1 MDLLIAEPLEPA
13 VLDWLETRH
22 EVFYAPRLTQDRHL
36 FADTVVQARAVLLP
50 PTLPI
55 DAMLLAAAPRLR
67 AIGRIVGGH
76 ENIDLAACARA
87 GVEVVRNLDATAPAE
102 AEFVLG
108 ALLALLRP
116 SPEEAGHVAGRELG
130 ACCVGLIG
138 MTPAARQLARIL
150 QAFGSRV
157 VGYDPALHASDP
169 KWTQWGVQPLGLPEL
184 FESSDALCV
193 LLPYYSRYQG
203 LLGERT
209 LGQGKRGQIMV
220 SLSPLEVFDSTV
232 LVESL
237 RSGRLGAAWLDQA
250 GLGSGALEAGQP
262 LRELQRLL
270 VTPRLA
276 SFTRESRL
284 RSAWGVARRIDEVLR
299 THPTTA
305 RHGSRRTTSASG
317 RGTHSGL
324 HSSTSGQPVSASLM
338 AAGVLPD
345 SQPGR
350 LHAAAR

>member
-1 MDLLIAEPLEPA
+1 MDLLIAEPLEPE
-13 VLDWLETRH
+13 VLDWLESRH
-22 EVFYAPRLTQDRHL
+22 ELFYAPRLAQDRHL
-36 FADTVVQARAVLLP
+36 FAETLAQTRAVLLP
-50 PTLPI
+50 PSLPI
-55 DAMLLAAAPRLR
+55 NAQMLAAAPRLR

-76 ENIDLAACARA
+76 ENIDLAACARS

-102 AEFVLG
+102 AEFILG

-169 KWTQWGVQPLGLPEL
+169 KWTQWGVQPLGLREL

-209 LGQGKRGQIMV
+209 LGQGKRGQVLV
-220 SLSPLEVFDSTV
+220 SLSPLDVFDSGV
-232 LVESL
+232 LTESL
-237 RSGRLGAAWLDQA
+237 RSGRLNAAWLDQA
-250 GLGSGALEAGQP
+250 GLSGALDAGQP
-262 LRELQRLL
+262 LRDLKRLL
-270 VTPRLA
+270 ITPRLA

-305 RHGSRRTTSASG
+305 RHGSRRVTSATSATAASRSAG
-317 RGTHSGL
+317 R
-324 HSSTSGQPVSASLM
+324 QPISASL
-338 AAGVLPD
+338 AAVGVLPD

-350 LHAAAR
+350 LHTAAR